1 VLQILE
7 ASLIYSTGSFA
18 WPQAIVRVAAAI
30 ALPVLLA
37 SCTTADVLTPVPQDQ
52 VGNAAID
59 PFRNIRYWADEPAA
73 AYAEI
78 EEKRVVKIRAVYGDR
93 LRGKVVPLNYLC
105 ISGGGSNGAYGAGF
119 LVGWTA
125 KGTRPQFNGV
135 TGIST
140 GSMIAP
146 MAFLG
151 PKYDDKIKEAYTTI
165 STEDV
170 ADPQVLPAL
179 LGRVAGLADTTPLKK
194 TIARFLTQE
203 MLDEIAA
210 ESRKGRI
217 LLIGTTNLESQRPI
231 IWDIGA
237 IAESG
242 NPQSLELVREI
253 ILASASIPGAF
264 PPVNV
269 GVTVDG
275 KPYNEMHVDG
285 GVTRQVFLYP
295 PTFNPRAIDKE
306 IGWRP
311 KRTAYIIRNNKME
324 PEYAVVKPKVL
335 SVAGRSIDT
344 LIKADGIGDLYRLYA
359 ISKRDGISYNHT
371 SIPATFDGVSKS
383 AFDKVYM
390 SSLFEAGYA
399 AALEPEPWKHTPPGL

>member
-1 VLQILE
+1 LQKLKSGLPHL
-7 ASLIYSTGSFA
+7 AGRFA
-18 WPQAIVRVAAAI
+18 WPPVLVRVAVATLLPIMLAA
-30 ALPVLLA
+30 
-37 SCTTADVLTPVPQDQ
+37 CTTVDVLTPVPQDQ

-59 PFRNIRYWADEPAA
+59 PFKDIRFWADEPAA
-73 AYAEI
+73 AYAAI
-78 EEKRVVKIRAVYGDR
+78 EEKRVAKLRAVYGDR
-93 LRGKVVPLNYLC
+93 FRGKSVPLNYLC

-140 GSMIAP
+140 GSMLAP

-151 PKYDDKIKEAYTTI
+151 PKYDDKIKEAYTTTT
-165 STEDV
+165 TEDV
-170 ADPQVLPAL
+170 AESQVFSAL
-179 LGRVAGLADTTPLKK
+179 LGRSAGLADTAPLKK

-203 MLDEIAA
+203 MLDEIAV
-210 ESRKGRI
+210 ESRKGRV

-242 NPQSLELVREI
+242 HPQALELAREI

-295 PTFNPRAIDKE
+295 PTFNPRAIDRE

-311 KRTAYIIRNNKME
+311 RRTAYIIRNNKIE

-359 ISKRDGISYNHT
+359 ISKRDGIGYNYT
-371 SIPATFDGVSKS
+371 SIPASFDGVSKS

-390 SSLFEAGYA
+390 TSLYEAGYD
-399 AALEPEPWKHTPPGL
+399 AALQSEPWKHTPPGL